1 MAILW
6 FLVLALLIYLVFYY
20 GIRLLSS
27 WLANRTVA
35 KALSPDTPR
44 AHLDPESR
52 FIIHLSETGVS
63 CNRPDGT
70 VESVRWDDLQKV
82 EVLTNGDG
90 PLLPDRFWLLHGS
103 GKGGCCIPWGATG
116 DLELLRRLQELPGFD
131 NLALLKP
138 TGSTQEALFV
148 CWQRL
153 TNQS

>member
-1 MAILW
+1 MPTSTPKA
-6 FLVLALLIYLVFYY
+6 ALL
-20 GIRLLSS
+20 STS
-27 WLANRTVA
+27 A
-35 KALSPDTPR
+35 KLESPATAP
-44 AHLDPESR
+44 S
-52 FIIHLSETGVS
+52 
-63 CNRPDGT
+63 T